1 VVGTFTQFPLK
12 LAWAL
17 TIHKSQGLSF
27 DKVVV
32 DLGSGAFVNGQV
44 YTALSRCR
52 SLEGL
57 TLKRKLKASDIIA
70 DQRLLGFWMAEQ
82 VVRDLM

>member
-1 VVGTFTQFPLK
+1 
-12 LAWAL
+12 
-17 TIHKSQGLSF
+17 
-27 DKVVV
+27 
-32 DLGSGAFVNGQV
+32 LGSGAFVNGQV

-52 SLEGL
+52 TLEGL
-57 TLKRKLKASDIIA
+57 VLKRKLKSSDIIA